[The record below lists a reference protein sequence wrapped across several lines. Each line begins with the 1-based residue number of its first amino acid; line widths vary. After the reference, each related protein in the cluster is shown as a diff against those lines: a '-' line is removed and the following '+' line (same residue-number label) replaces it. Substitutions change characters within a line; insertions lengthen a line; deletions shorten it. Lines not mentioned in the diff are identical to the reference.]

1 MKRILITGASGFIG
15 STLVDEA
22 LNRGWDVTAAVRP
35 TSDKTYLQDPRLHFL
50 DLNFRDDKALKT
62 QLEKAGRFDYVIH
75 NAGCTR
81 ALTRQG
87 YIDVNADY
95 TKKFAE
101 ILMAHPDEVG
111 RGEPNLQPDKFL
123 LTSSLAALGP
133 TKKDKII
140 SPKNEPQPVTYYGES
155 KLAAEQYL
163 AELKGFPWVAI
174 QPTAVFGPREKDFL
188 DVIKPFKMGL
198 EVSLGSKPQQL
209 SFIYSKD
216 LVRMMLA
223 ALEFGHV
230 GKKYVAT
237 DGKAYT
243 NADLG
248 NAISSV
254 IGKKTVKIKIPMGV
268 VKFAAFAS
276 EKISEWRNVPSILNR
291 NKLGEL
297 TAESWICDMSETFTD
312 LKFTPQYDLYSGM
325 AEAIAWYK
333 KQGWL

>member
-22 LNRGWDVTAAVRP
+22 LDRGWDVTAAVRP
-35 TSDKTYLQDPRLHFL
+35 TSDKTYLQDPRIHFL
-50 DLNFRDDKALKT
+50 DLNFRDEKTLKT

-101 ILMAHPDEVG
+101 IL
-111 RGEPNLQPDKFL
+111 RGGKLEPDKFL

-223 ALEFGHV
+223 ALEYGHV

-237 DGKAYT
+237 DGNVYS

-248 NAISSV
+248 NAISTV
-254 IGKKTVKIKIPMGV
+254 LGKKTVKVKIPMGV